1 MGAKRIQVSADS
13 GTTYRTLPGS
23 TGEYREE
30 LNTVNDTVFG
40 QDFESN
46 EVSIGQWNV
55 GANGYFKG
63 VQGYIANL
71 LQQGTPTTMT
81 AQAMALVSG
90 KTYRVS
96 DATKRILDYFSP
108 VVVLDNAVDHT
119 ADVVS
124 IDYLNGEVTFASA
137 YTPIGPITITA
148 KYIPTVAVAKARGF
162 TLTMGAAERDT
173 TVYETARA
181 NDGWRTFEYGL
192 RNASMDVSGV
202 YDVTNGA
209 AAALRGRLPLIIEC
223 RPDNTTETFFRG
235 YFKRHNRGQSGD
247 VGALEEET
255 STFGLWVPDGGLVVR
270 PFGWYFGVNTALNP
284 AIRDVIAAIQAKTL
298 LKVRYQDNPDV
309 AGSGHVGDAIVTECT
324 LTNSFEGL
332 NEFRFGFR
340 GSGAPAAV

>member
-1 MGAKRIQVSADS
+1 MAKRIQVSADG
-13 GTTYRTLPGS
+13 GTTYRTIPGS
-23 TGEYREE
+23 SGEYREE

-63 VQGYIANL
+63 VSGYIANL
-71 LQQGTPTTMT
+71 LQQGTPTVMT
-81 AQAMALVSG
+81 AEAMTLVSG
-90 KTYRVS
+90 KTYRITN
-96 DATKRILDYFSP
+96 AAKRIIDYFSA
-108 VVVLDNAVDHT
+108 VTVLDNAVDHT
-119 ADVVS
+119 ADVLS
-124 IDYLNGEVTFASA
+124 IDYLNGEVTFAAA
-137 YTPIGPITITA
+137 YTPVGPITITG
-148 KYIPTVAVAKARGF
+148 KYVPTVAIAKARGF
-162 TLTMGAAERDT
+162 TLNQSAAEIDET
-173 TVYETARA
+173 DYETARG
-181 NDGWRTFEYGL
+181 NDGWRVFDYGL
-192 RNASMDVSGV
+192 RSANMDLSGI

-209 AAALRGRLPLIIEC
+209 AAALRARAPLIIEV

-255 STFGLWVPDGGLVVR
+255 STFGLWVPDGSLVVR

-284 AIRDVIAAIQAKTL
+284 AIRNILAAWQAKTL

-309 AGSGHVGDAIVTECT
+309 AGSGHVGDAIVTECS
-324 LTNSFEGL
+324 LTNTLEGL

-340 GSGAPAAV
+340 GVGAPTTV